1 MLRITG
7 DINFTDG
14 FFDTGFGVG
23 SSIKKG
29 ADPFE
34 NLRREKDD
42 FWIGNFEWLDT
53 LEAMTG
59 SIAYSNIRENR

>member
-23 SSIKKG
+23 SSIKSG
-29 ADPFE
+29 ADPFAKIRISGSVIS
-34 NLRREKDD
+34 NAYVLLFPTKKG
-42 FWIGNFEWLDT
+42 F
-53 LEAMTG
+53 TG
-59 SIAYSNIRENR
+59 DNS